1 MKKLSKILILFLC
14 ILICIPMTSYAK
26 GAYEKPTHL
35 NIFIQKNEMEEY
47 SHFTLSW
54 SNPKSI
60 QDKINKGLPIVAEID
75 LKNNGDPWHSEAK
88 KPLVQIPLEKGVKS
102 QIILD
107 ENSFATVKEFNVFL
121 SNYSFRVRYRL
132 GKDQSDFSSYVS
144 VGLRPNLQNVSSWA
158 LENLNK
164 ANKLGLVPNSVKS
177 DLKAPISREEFAN
190 ALVLAYEKKAGKVA
204 SLSSNGFSDAKQSYI
219 LKAKELGFIQG
230 VGDNRFNP
238 KGKITREEMATMV
251 AKLCQTLGKEAQEPQ
266 EKFKDDESISS
277 WAKEGVYKVES
288 LGLIKGY
295 KGQFLPQKTSSREE
309 ALIVAYG
316 IVNLK

>member
-1 MKKLSKILILFLC
+1 MKKLNRILILFLC
-14 ILICIPMTSYAK
+14 IITCIPMTTYAK

-35 NIFIQKNEMEEY
+35 NISIQKNEMEEY

-60 QDKINKGLPIVAEID
+60 QDKINKGTPIMAEID

-88 KPLVQIPLEKGVKS
+88 KPLVQIPLEKGAKS

-132 GKDQSDFSSYVS
+132 GNAQSDFSSYVS
-144 VGLRPNLQNVSSWA
+144 VGLRPSLKNVSSWA
-158 LENLNK
+158 MENLNQ
-164 ANKLGLVPNSVKS
+164 ANKLGLVPNSVKN
-177 DLKAPISREEFAN
+177 DLKSPISREEFAH

-230 VGDNRFNP
+230 VGGNRFNP

-251 AKLCQTLGKEAQEPQ
+251 AKLCQTLGKEGHESQG
-266 EKFKDDESISS
+266 KFKDDGSISF
-277 WAKEGVYKVES
+277 WAKESVYKMES

-295 KGQFLPQKTSSREE
+295 NGRFSPKKTSSREE

-316 IVNLK
+316 ITNLK

>member
-1 MKKLSKILILFLC
+1 MKKLNRILILFLC
-14 ILICIPMTSYAK
+14 IITCIPMTTYAK

-35 NIFIQKNEMEEY
+35 NISIQKNEMEEY

-60 QDKINKGLPIVAEID
+60 QDKINKGIPIMAEID

-88 KPLVQIPLEKGVKS
+88 KPLVQIPLEKGAKS
-102 QIILD
+102 QVILD

-132 GKDQSDFSSYVS
+132 GNTQSDFSSYVS
-144 VGLRPNLQNVSSWA
+144 VGLRPNLKNVSSWA
-158 LENLNK
+158 VENLNQ

-177 DLKAPISREEFAN
+177 DLKSPISREEFAH

-204 SLSSNGFSDAKQSYI
+204 SLSSSGFSDAKQSYI

-230 VGDNRFNP
+230 VGGNRFNP

-251 AKLCQTLGKEAQEPQ
+251 AKLCQTLGKEGHESQG
-266 EKFKDDESISS
+266 KFKDDESISF
-277 WAKEGVYKVES
+277 WAKGSVYKMES

-295 KGQFLPQKTSSREE
+295 NGKFSPKKTSSREE